1 MSWKDKLK
9 NSPFKIQTGDGKEYF
24 PLLKIGSKTREYN
37 SNTFEFIDVENSF
50 ISRKKP
56 KSAKYELLFYFQG
69 DNHVEKCDE
78 FETSCNDERF
88 WTIEHPYYGTIKGQ
102 PLSLSRNDSSLNLTE
117 ISVEFWESII
127 FEFPLQD
134 LSLKDDIKQKKITLD
149 ENLSRSYVNKTE
161 LKAADQNRMKQFVGK
176 INLSYNKL
184 LTDVNYNKYQET
196 LSTNF
201 SSIDKMLTD
210 PSSLIKD
217 ISDLISTPSD
227 FSSSVSFRIT
237 LIENLY
243 NSMKGIIKFSN
254 KNEKSFFECFGAS
267 LISSA
272 CLITFPPQAN
282 DYISKKDV
290 EKISYKIDS
299 IYSDYLKTMD
309 DSQSPIES
317 VSNAFSLDFTSQSIL
332 NEIVNKTLY
341 NLFDFAFK
349 AKQERQVEIEKDSNL
364 IVLTHRYLGLDES
377 DENIEIFRKMNN
389 ISNKNIF
396 GIKKGTI
403 IKYLV

>member
-78 FETSCNDERF
+78 FEISCNDERF

-272 CLITFPPQAN
+272 CLITFSPQAN